1 MPTETIGTINH
12 PIVIGDELVRPGDL
26 VFGDDDGV
34 CIVRAEEAL
43 AVAAASE
50 AREAA
55 EAAMMERSR
64 RGEPMD
70 ISARQAVMKARGA
83 TWD

>member
-12 PIVIGDELVRPGDL
+12 PIVIGGELVRPGDL

-34 CIVRAEEAL
+34 CIVRAEEA
-43 AVAAASE
+43 
-50 AREAA
+50 
-55 EAAMMERSR
+55 AMMEGSR